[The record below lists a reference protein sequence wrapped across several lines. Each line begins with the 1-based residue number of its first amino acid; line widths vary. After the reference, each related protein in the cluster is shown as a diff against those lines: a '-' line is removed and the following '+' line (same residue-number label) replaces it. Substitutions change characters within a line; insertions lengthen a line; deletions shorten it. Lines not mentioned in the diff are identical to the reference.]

1 MAEKRMF
8 SRAVV
13 CSDAFL
19 DMPSEAQCL
28 YYQLNMAA
36 DDRGFCD
43 CPRRVMRMLGAS
55 DDSMKLLIA
64 KKFVLIPVCNDQV
77 IVIKHWRINNNMR
90 TQRFKETKYTD
101 ILNELF
107 YDENNSYSQNPGDG
121 HIPCLPCSDVDLLPP
136 GRPNDNQRLT
146 SGRPNDNQ
154 RSTQSRV
161 EENRVD
167 KSRVVES
174 RGEENNT
181 IPSTTQKERIEGEY
195 EGAAPDS
202 SDLSTEKGFPSFS
215 QGRNEDNRAYWR
227 RLVSSYKRLGFDP
240 AGLYELAAAD
250 GITRDDI
257 DKEVIIP

>member
-28 YYQLNMAA
+28 YYQLNLAA

-43 CPRRVMRMLGAS
+43 CPRRIMRMIGAS
-55 DDSMKLLIA
+55 DDSMKLLIV
-64 KKFVLIPVCNDQV
+64 KKFILIPACNDQV
-77 IVIKHWRINNNMR
+77 IVIKHWRVNNNMR
-90 TQRFKETKYTD
+90 SQRFKETKYTD

-121 HIPCLPCSDVDLLPP
+121 HIPCLACSDVDLLPP
-136 GRPNDNQRLT
+136 GRPTVNQRLT
-146 SGRPNDNQ
+146 NGRPNDN
-154 RSTQSRV
+154 RRPTQSRV

-174 RGEENNT
+174 REEENSS
-181 IPSTTQKERIEGEY
+181 IPSTSTERKEEGEY
-195 EGAAPDS
+195 EGEQPPPAAPVSLSPEERKERIEYHRFRIDS
-202 SDLSTEKGFPSFS
+202 F
-215 QGRNEDNRAYWR
+215 R
-227 RLVSSYKRLGFDP
+227 KRGWHVPDF
-240 AGLYELAAAD
+240 LYDEAAAE
-250 GITRDDI
+250 GITREELDG
-257 DKEVIIP
+257 P